1 MVIMTPV
8 SGNIRRFRL
17 TQGITQ
23 SELARR
29 ALVTP
34 ANLSAI
40 ESGRRDLTVGTL
52 LRIARALDLDPAL
65 LFSTPPQRGS
75 LGRVPLDYVARA
87 VVTGVRPY
95 SQDVNRLA
103 DGLAWR
109 CRPVLEANRDPGA
122 RRASRSAWLQ
132 TLITWEPK
140 LRARL
145 EAKVHRYAGSPV
157 RPPA

>member
-1 MVIMTPV
+1 MTPI
-8 SGNIRRFRL
+8 SGNLRRLRHHRGL
-17 TQGITQ
+17 TQQ
-23 SELARR
+23 ELARR

-52 LRIARALDLDPAL
+52 LRLARALEVEPAL
-65 LFSTPPQRGS
+65 LFTAPPLRAS
-75 LGRVPLDYVARA
+75 LGPVPLDYVARA

-95 SQDVNRLA
+95 SQDVNLLA

-122 RRASRSAWLQ
+122 RRSSRSAWSQ
-132 TLITWEPK
+132 AILIWDPK

-145 EAKVHRYAGSPV
+145 QEKVHRYAGSPIQ
-157 RPPA
+157 PPP

>member
-1 MVIMTPV
+1 MHPV
-8 SGNIRRFRL
+8 SGNIRRLRR
-17 TQGITQ
+17 TRGITQ
-23 SELARR
+23 AELSRG

-40 ESGRRDLTVGTL
+40 ENGRRDLTVGTL
-52 LRIARALDLDPAL
+52 LRIARALDVEPAL
-65 LFSTPPQRGS
+65 LFTPPPHRDS
-75 LGRVPLDYVARA
+75 LGGVPLDYVARA

-95 SQDVNRLA
+95 SPDVNELA

-109 CRPVLEANRDPGA
+109 CRPVLEANRDAGA
-122 RRASRSAWLQ
+122 RHASRSAWLQ
-132 TLITWEPK
+132 ALVTWEPK

-145 EAKVHRYAGSPV
+145 EAKVHRYAGSSV